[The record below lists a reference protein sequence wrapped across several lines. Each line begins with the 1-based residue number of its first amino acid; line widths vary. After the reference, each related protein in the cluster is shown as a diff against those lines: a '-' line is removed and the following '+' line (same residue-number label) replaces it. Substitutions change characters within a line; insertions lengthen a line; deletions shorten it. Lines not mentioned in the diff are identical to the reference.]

1 MMQTSPG
8 TVAFGDMI
16 LFVLE
21 TTWNTGAEALNPVSR
36 TTAPRQFYDACGMAV
51 SSGRFLRRA
60 QNSAPNNMPPTAS
73 TTGRL
78 WPIGGAGTATPV
90 IKVSGPVPK
99 LKTAPVID
107 VLAVIAASLM
117 TKVPVWLI

>member
-1 MMQTSPG
+1 MEYRSRGLEPG
-8 TVAFGDMI
+8 FAD
-16 LFVLE
+16 
-21 TTWNTGAEALNPVSR
+21 NRA
-36 TTAPRQFYDACGMAV
+36 APIYDGCGMAV

-99 LKTAPVID
+99 LKTTPVID

-117 TKVPVWLI
+117 TKVP